1 MKSTNASA
9 ISGLVC
15 LAVVF
20 ISGCASMTHKQDGK
34 RTKFG
39 KVLPWTKDR
48 APDPYPNPARMA
60 TTWTP
65 DTLLQAGRT
74 PTRGFGGRLFFY
86 DEKTHA
92 VPVDGELTVHAFS
105 EPTDGSKGEVK
116 RYVFTAEQF
125 TSHFSQTDLGASYS
139 IWIPWDAVGGEQQRI
154 TLVPSFKSASG
165 KIVQGEQAIVG
176 LPGKRQE
183 QQNVAKTPSPTEA
196 MLAKQE
202 NGKSGLITT
211 TIPTKSSLPMRS
223 TAPLDP
229 ASFPSATGV
238 AKVQTTTKSFPINLT
253 TPPQAISNDP
263 VQLAQ
268 GMQPSLDG
276 NQTGTQAQAVMANPS
291 GLLGQPGTSASTTH
305 FQRTQVASAHSAKT
319 PLYARP
325 HPQRLGT
332 QVVSPEKSL
341 GTASDPAGQVQPAS
355 ASLPMNSWQQ

>member
-1 MKSTNASA
+1 MNTTTKRA
-9 ISGLVC
+9 IGSVVC
-15 LAVVF
+15 LAVF
-20 ISGCASMTHKQDGK
+20 LTTGCASMTHKQDGK

-65 DTLLQAGRT
+65 DTLLQSGRT

-86 DEKTHA
+86 DDKTHA

-105 EPTDGSKGEVK
+105 EPTDGSQGEVK

-125 TSHFSQTDLGASYS
+125 TGHFSQTDLGASYS
-139 IWIPWDAVGGEQQRI
+139 VWIPWDAVGGEQQRI

-176 LPGKRQE
+176 LPGKRLD
-183 QQNVAKTPSPTEA
+183 QQNVAKTPSPAEA

-211 TIPTKSSLPMRS
+211 TIPTKSSVPVR
-223 TAPLDP
+223 TAAPLDP
-229 ASFPSATGV
+229 TSFPAATGV
-238 AKVQTTTKSFPINLT
+238 AKLETTTKSFPVNLT
-253 TPPQAISNDP
+253 TAP
-263 VQLAQ
+263 LAMSTDLMAANVGQ
-268 GMQPSLDG
+268 QPSAEVQ
-276 NQTGTQAQAVMANPS
+276 QTSGQT
-291 GLLGQPGTSASTTH
+291 GLLGQPGTGISTTH
-305 FQRTQVASAHSAKT
+305 FQRTQTASAHSAKT

-332 QVVSPEKSL
+332 PVVAPEKSI
-341 GTASDPAGQVQPAS
+341 GAGSGNAGQVQPAS
-355 ASLPMNSWQQ
+355 ANLPIQSWQQ

>member
-1 MKSTNASA
+1 MKSINASA
-9 ISGLVC
+9 ISSLIC
-15 LAVVF
+15 LAAVLNT
-20 ISGCASMTHKQDGK
+20 GCASMTHKQDGK
-34 RTKFG
+34 RTKLG
-39 KVLPWTKDR
+39 KVLPWAKDR

-65 DTLLQAGRT
+65 DTLLQSGRT

-86 DEKTHA
+86 DDKTHA

-154 TLVPSFKSASG
+154 TLVPSFKSATG

-183 QQNVAKTPSPTEA
+183 SQNVAKTQSPTDA

-202 NGKSGLITT
+202 AGKSGLITT
-211 TIPTKSSLPMRS
+211 TIPTKSSPPHRP
-223 TAPLDP
+223 TAPFDP

-238 AKVQTTTKSFPINLT
+238 AKVESTTKSFPINLT
-253 TPPQAISNDP
+253 TAPLAMSNDP
-263 VQLAQ
+263 NQASQ
-268 GMQPSLDG
+268 AIQPSQDG
-276 NQTGTQAQAVMANPS
+276 NETSAPSTGSLASQS

-325 HPQRLGT
+325 HPQRLGA
-332 QVVSPEKSL
+332 QVVSPEKSAN
-341 GTASDPAGQVQPAS
+341 GVSGNAGQVQPAS
-355 ASLPMNSWQQ
+355 ASLPMNVWQP